1 MSVEGVEGEE
11 SGGGVRVVLC
21 NCSPQESGVLGRR
34 LVEERLAACVNI
46 VSGVTSIY
54 EWQGELC
61 EEVEHTL
68 VIKTTE
74 ARYEALKRRIEEL
87 HSYEVPEI
95 LAFSCSD
102 ALSTYAQWVY
112 EQVSGRV

>member
-1 MSVEGVEGEE
+1 MSERSEQA
-11 SGGGVRVVLC
+11 VRVVLC
-21 NCSPQESGVLGRR
+21 NCSPQESAGLGRQ
-34 LVEERLAACVNI
+34 LVEEQLAACVNI
-46 VSGVTSIY
+46 VAGVTSTY
-54 EWQGELC
+54 EWKGEMR
-61 EEVEHTL
+61 ERAEHTL

-74 ARYEALKRRIEEL
+74 ARYEALKQRITEL

-112 EQVSGRV
+112 EQVSDQV